1 MFEAGFAVAS
11 VLRGQHRPAHTFVVC
26 DQAVLFDAGLLAV
39 AGGLE
44 GDDAAPET
52 QLAGKRREAALT
64 APAAARWTGVSS
76 AGATPASWL
85 PAPLAAVRVS
95 VARRRIF

>member
-1 MFEAGFAVAS
+1 MAGFTVAS
-11 VLRGQHRPAHTFVVC
+11 VLRGQHRPAHAFVVC

-64 APAAARWTGVSS
+64 APAAARWTGYPV
-76 AGATPASWL
+76 PVPHRL
-85 PAPLAAVRVS
+85 LRCRPLW
-95 VARRRIF
+95 RR